1 MSDALICDEIYAA
14 LEKGPVQVPT
24 HGSFRHIAEIYGSA
38 KQVKRATGSM
48 IKGKIILRHRPE
60 PEGCSGPQ
68 PPITFQLSANA
79 SELYRERIL
88 KLA

>member
-14 LEKGPVQVPT
+14 LENGPIRVPT
-24 HGSFRHIAEIYGSA
+24 HGSFRHSAKIYGSA
-38 KQVKRATGSM
+38 KQVKQAMGSM
-48 IKGKIILRHRPE
+48 IKDKIILRHRPE
-60 PEGCSGPQ
+60 PEGCSGQ
-68 PPITFQLSANA
+68 QQTITFQLSSTA